1 MDKVF
6 IEALEIECTIGI
18 HDWERRIK
26 QPIVLDIEMGCDN
39 RKPAASDAIEDAV
52 DYTRVI
58 DIARQIASEGNY
70 RLLEACAGA
79 IADQVLRELPVH
91 SVTVKARKR
100 IPSLRVAAVGVAV
113 HRERAHGG

>member
-26 QPIVLDIEMGCDN
+26 QPIVLDIEMGFDN
-39 RKPAASDAIEDAV
+39 RKPATSDAIEDAI
-52 DYTRVI
+52 DYTMAI
-58 DIARQIASEGNY
+58 DIARRVAIDGSY

-79 IADQVLRELPVH
+79 IAERLLAGFPIR
-91 SVTVKARKR
+91 SVSVRARKR
-100 IPSLRVAAVGVAV
+100 VPSLPAAAVGVV
-113 HRERAHGG
+113 VYRERSDG